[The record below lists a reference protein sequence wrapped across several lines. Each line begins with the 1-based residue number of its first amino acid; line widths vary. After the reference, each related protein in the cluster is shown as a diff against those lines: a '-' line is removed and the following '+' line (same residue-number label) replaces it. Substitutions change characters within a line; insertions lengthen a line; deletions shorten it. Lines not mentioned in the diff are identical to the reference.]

1 MNVTQLKWTLDTISN
16 STEKTMPLAGIREKI
31 EDIQKLPAL
40 PGMASRIIA
49 IAANPLS
56 GVANL
61 ASAIE
66 LDPLI
71 TAQLIRWARSPL
83 YGYAGK
89 INDVND
95 AIARVIGFEAAM
107 SLALGLS
114 SLKAIPAPIEG
125 PIGIRSFWIQ
135 ALASSQLMKKL
146 AAQMP
151 AEIRPDPLNIFL
163 AGLLHNIGFLL
174 LGNQCLDEFMR
185 LSHIINANTTT
196 DILSL
201 EKMTIEVDHAQLGT
215 WLMTTWRMP
224 KPIIDITYNHH
235 NPHYRGNNFHLNLLT
250 YLSDYL
256 IGTASIGDAQNHI
269 CPDEVFFELGLTAD
283 IKNKLTNDLEDDLA
297 NITETVDLL
306 LA

>member
-1 MNVTQLKWTLDTISN
+1 MSPIQLSWTLEAISADFG
-16 STEKTMPLAGIREKI
+16 EIRPLLGIREAI
-31 EDIQKLPAL
+31 NAVQKLPSL
-40 PGMASRIIA
+40 PGVATRIMEIAS
-49 IAANPLS
+49 NPLS
-56 GVANL
+56 DTANL
-61 ASAIE
+61 AGVIE
-66 LDPLI
+66 LDPLLTTQI
-71 TAQLIRWARSPL
+71 IRWARSPL

-89 INDVND
+89 INDVHD
-95 AIARVIGFEAAM
+95 AIARVIGFDAAL

-125 PIGIRSFWIQ
+125 PIGTRSFWIQ
-135 ALASSQLMKKL
+135 ALTSSRLMKRL
-146 AAQMP
+146 AIQMP
-151 AEIRPDPLNIFL
+151 AEIRPAPLNIFL
-163 AGLLHNIGFLL
+163 AGLLHNIGFPL
-174 LGNQCLDEFMR
+174 LGNQCQDEFMR

-196 DILSL
+196 DIFSL
-201 EKMTIEVDHAQLGT
+201 EKMTIEVDHTQLGT

-224 KPIIDITYNHH
+224 KSVIDTTYNHH

-250 YLSDYL
+250 YLSDYF
-256 IGTASIGDAQNHI
+256 IGTASIGDAQNHT